1 MTFDSIVTKISDGL
15 NFFDFSYFISGF
27 MTYVTILYFV
37 HELFGKELVGNVWL
51 LLVVSIVFCYALGVL
66 SYSLG
71 KRIRMKVL
79 FGKDGKAKKYF
90 NSLSFEELFD
100 KAKKDNFPKMSDE
113 ERKKMLSED
122 SGVAYSMMWMMVREK
137 DKEHKDNRECDV
149 FYPFLFRQW
158 VMQAVCEGLC
168 FSFLLMALLAVV
180 LLIKMPEK
188 WMYVMV
194 IVGAL
199 IAMKASAY
207 EARRFA
213 ENQIKE
219 LVIAY
224 KMLVK

>member
-1 MTFDSIVTKISDGL
+1 
-15 NFFDFSYFISGF
+15 
-27 MTYVTILYFV
+27 
-37 HELFGKELVGNVWL
+37 
-51 LLVVSIVFCYALGVL
+51 
-66 SYSLG
+66 
-71 KRIRMKVL
+71 
-79 FGKDGKAKKYF
+79 
-90 NSLSFEELFD
+90 
-100 KAKKDNFPKMSDE
+100 
-113 ERKKMLSED
+113 MLSED
-122 SGVAYSMMWMMVREK
+122 SGVAYSLIWMMVREK
-137 DKEHKDNRECDV
+137 NKEHKDNRECDV

-180 LLIKMPEK
+180 LLIKMPER
-188 WMYVMV
+188 WMYVMM

-224 KMLVK
+224 KMLVM